1 LKIIQYLLTGFV
13 ALVVVGCGRSVSDI
27 PPAGSEIARVSPAPH
42 GLAAQQGEQAP
53 PGLSTLAIFAG
64 STGQALN
71 WTQLLEAM
79 DAADVVVIGESHTDA
94 SGHAIQAE
102 IIAAA
107 SRRYDEL
114 TLSLEEF
121 DRSQQAALDAFRRGE
136 LTATDIQSVGIF
148 VMPEFRNN
156 WMEWSFPKIAA
167 AQDAGTPLV
176 ASNAPLRYSRLVRNV
191 GCDNL
196 PELEAEE
203 SALFDCPEAPED
215 PAYKARFT
223 ENIKRAISSNKSQG
237 LKPLKAEQTDK
248 MFRAQR
254 VWDATMAASIVHAR
268 ANGAEKVLHIV
279 GNVHADFN
287 GGLIQE
293 LNYRDPDILVQVI
306 SLVAKRSST
315 LLDTDRSR
323 ADIVIY
329 TRN

>member
-1 LKIIQYLLTGFV
+1 MMS
-13 ALVVVGCGRSVSDI
+13 CGRSVSDI

-42 GLAAQQGEQAP
+42 GLAAQQGEQVP
-53 PGLSTLAIFAG
+53 PGLATLAIFAG
-64 STGQALN
+64 GSGQAFS
-71 WTQLLEAM
+71 WTQLLDAM
-79 DAADVVVIGESHTDA
+79 DTADVIVMGESHTDA
-94 SGHAIQAE
+94 TGHAIQAE

-107 SRRYDEL
+107 SRRYDEV

-121 DRSQQAALDAFRRGE
+121 DRSQQAALDAFQRGE

-148 VMPEFRNN
+148 VMPVFRHN
-156 WMEWSFPKIAA
+156 WMEWSFPKITA
-167 AQDAGTPLV
+167 AQDAGMPLV

-223 ENIKRAISSNKSQG
+223 ENVERAFSRNKSMG
-237 LKPLKAEQTDK
+237 LKALEAEQTEK

-254 VWDATMAASIVHAR
+254 VWDATMAASIVQAR
-268 ANGAEKVLHIV
+268 AGAGRKVLHIV

-293 LNYRDPDILVQVI
+293 LNYRDPDIRVRVI
-306 SLVAKRSST
+306 SLVAKRSSS
-315 LLDTDRSR
+315 LLDADRGR